1 MLFHSILCIPS
12 VLPKNSFTYNVKIGT
27 FRNPKFAFLIKVL
40 ITVVIV
46 PTSLHRYNVIPLH
59 SYTGIPLYR
68 CTIIPLLPLKNV
80 KSPLMPL
87 AFVLSAFVFHRI
99 QVYLNG
105 IRRASETKLGCLF
118 RDCVY
123 FVIQS
128 CTLWFTFWN
137 SAENFWCG
145 YMTSMSCQRYSNSHP
160 IVDAMLRLLCTLL
173 LRIIQLWDN
182 HRVSRARQRRTP
194 RNFLLPADFM
204 HRITQTIFSFRCNNP
219 SWSRRMSRIVRW
231 YDLVKNLWNGAGTEK
246 RLYPA
251 ALPGRSHSGTTQHT
265 FSKARKRV
273 PTDTPQTQ

>member
-1 MLFHSILCIPS
+1 MVLAPLEHSLRSCCSIRYASFHPSSLRSIPWTPQHPMLFHSILCIPS

-46 PTSLHRYNVIPLH
+46 PTSLLRYNVIPLH

-87 AFVLSAFVFHRI
+87 AFVLGAFVFHRI

-128 CTLWFTFWN
+128 CTL
-137 SAENFWCG
+137 
-145 YMTSMSCQRYSNSHP
+145 
-160 IVDAMLRLLCTLL
+160 
-173 LRIIQLWDN
+173 
-182 HRVSRARQRRTP
+182 
-194 RNFLLPADFM
+194 
-204 HRITQTIFSFRCNNP
+204 
-219 SWSRRMSRIVRW
+219 
-231 YDLVKNLWNGAGTEK
+231 
-246 RLYPA
+246 
-251 ALPGRSHSGTTQHT
+251 
-265 FSKARKRV
+265 
-273 PTDTPQTQ
+273 